1 MLVDGVP
8 GIVIAPRGRPQVLL
22 RIGVGADNRIHTI
35 DITGDADR
43 FRRSVLALP
52 HRPSERHH
60 RPIRY

>member
-8 GIVIAPRGRPQVLL
+8 GIVIAPRGRPRVLL
-22 RIGVGADNRIHTI
+22 RIGVGAHNQIHTI
-35 DITGDADR
+35 DITGDAGR
-43 FRRSVLALP
+43 IKRAVLALP